1 MGIIY
6 KITCNVTGLC
16 YIGSTK
22 TTLEKRI
29 QGHLYDVEKKKYT
42 GCQVLEHNDYIAEI
56 LEECDNKILLK
67 REGYHQQNNVCVNK
81 TINGRTRKE
90 YDKTEK
96 MVEYRKKW
104 REENHDRLTQK
115 KKDWYE
121 ENKKKVLDKH
131 KEIIIC
137 ECGKENTYGNQSR
150 HLKSKFHQN
159 YLSLNK

>member
-22 TTLEKRI
+22 STLEKRI

-96 MVEYRKKW
+96 MVEYRKK
-104 REENHDRLTQK
+104 
-115 KKDWYE
+115 
-121 ENKKKVLDKH
+121 
-131 KEIIIC
+131 
-137 ECGKENTYGNQSR
+137 SR
-150 HLKSKFHQN
+150 
-159 YLSLNK
+159 